1 MIIPSS
7 VKSIGQDAFNKCGIA
22 TGKNKFMIYCT
33 KDSAGEKYAVDN
45 NIKYA
50 LKAAGI
56 KKGDANNDDKI
67 NVTDIAMIASH
78 IKGIKALSNYQ
89 FNAGDVNNDKKL
101 TVTDIAMIAAHI
113 KGIKAIG

>member
-1 MIIPSS
+1 MDNNLIKLIE
-7 VKSIGQDAFNKCGIA
+7 KSIQENWD
-22 TGKNKFMIYCT
+22 
-33 KDSAGEKYAVDN
+33 
-45 NIKYA
+45 
-50 LKAAGI
+50 LKALTNYKGSTLQYKDVARRIEKIHIVFAEAGI

-89 FNAGDVNNDKKL
+89 FNAADVNNDKKL